1 MQDETKPWP
10 IFERVYKRQ
19 NQLLRKGQMGDEEEL
34 EYDEDSASS
43 AGSKGDD
50 CPLGPPAPIAT
61 IGLDEEIA
69 LRDSSLVK
77 GAFGVCAEKEL
88 SQQGVS
94 KENSLERRSA
104 EGTEAEPPKDRSDT
118 CQEASEKDKEA
129 SSHKGS
135 LHATLESNPS
145 GVSQTTA
152 KQSAIQTLAQ
162 ENPADLSSDISPPK
176 KCLEGPIKSKQN
188 CAAGAQQ
195 IGIPSFELPCI
206 EAATIPCTEPRTPK
220 GDAPKDPSVLPT
232 LELTQSSSH
241 IMTSKEK
248 KSAKGSRKFRH
259 KKVSDEE
266 REELVPL
273 SIPRT
278 ICYSLRSAIGDGS
291 TRQRN
296 SHSLMDRRPLRP
308 NGCHLVSFTM

>member
-1 MQDETKPWP
+1 
-10 IFERVYKRQ
+10 
-19 NQLLRKGQMGDEEEL
+19 MG
-34 EYDEDSASS
+34 
-43 AGSKGDD
+43 
-50 CPLGPPAPIAT
+50 
-61 IGLDEEIA
+61 
-69 LRDSSLVK
+69 
-77 GAFGVCAEKEL
+77 
-88 SQQGVS
+88 
-94 KENSLERRSA
+94 
-104 EGTEAEPPKDRSDT
+104 
-118 CQEASEKDKEA
+118 
-129 SSHKGS
+129 
-135 LHATLESNPS
+135 
-145 GVSQTTA
+145 
-152 KQSAIQTLAQ
+152 
-162 ENPADLSSDISPPK
+162 
-176 KCLEGPIKSKQN
+176 EGPIKSKQN

-308 NGCHLVSFTM
+308 NGCHLDTSYWSHRGKRNYMEDRFVIDHIGKDSNSRPISLLAVFDGHGGSLSSNFCSDWISGTPP